1 MVVGMDSDKASAD
14 GRLVNVSWRRSV
26 VSSLH
31 AFIISIQG
39 YCSLRGSRGLSL
51 VGAIRRISE

>member
-1 MVVGMDSDKASAD
+1 MDSDKASVD
-14 GRLVNVSWRRSV
+14 GRLINVSWRRSV